1 MKQNLTHIA
10 YKLTAVLI
18 TVFVSAFVYKKIYW
32 VPELKDQGHMLF
44 NLLEFE
50 WHNDA
55 LYIGESSNY
64 WIAPEDSDKR
74 TISDMVNDSIDG
86 FRLSGMQVPAYHA
99 GMFLPIV
106 EMIDTGS
113 RVKHLVVTM
122 NLRSFGQPWIY
133 STQEGALMR
142 SKCFYYNCPPLYN
155 RMCATLGYYYNPTEK
170 QQEEKMLHAFEYD
183 TLKTD
188 FPLKFNTIKR
198 WCEQEKF
205 PLPGGG
211 EDFPKRVLADHYIKA
226 YAFQINTAT
235 NPRIKDFDRIVD
247 ICRKKNIRVYFNL
260 LAENVEWAD
269 SLVGKDLVYFM
280 KSNRDLL
287 VKRYTAMGAIVID
300 NLEMVPGRHFGEK
313 TWTTEHYDQ
322 YGRLIVANRVASV
335 LMQHMPGTKKIVRK
349 F

>member
-1 MKQNLTHIA
+1 MPLNKTHIA
-10 YKLTAVLI
+10 LKSLAVALTVL
-18 TVFVSAFVYKKIYW
+18 VSAFVYKQIYW

-64 WIAPEDSDKR
+64 WVAPEDSDKR
-74 TISDMVNDSIDG
+74 SISDMVNDSLQG

-106 EMIDTGS
+106 QMIDSSS

-142 SKCFYYNCPPLYN
+142 SKCFYGSTHPLYN
-155 RMCATLGYYYNPTEK
+155 RMCAALGYYHNPTPESQDK
-170 QQEEKMLHAFEYD
+170 RMLHAFEYD
-183 TLKTD
+183 TLKTP
-188 FPLKFNTIKR
+188 FPLPFNTIKR

-211 EDFPKRVLADHYIKA
+211 EDFPKRQLADHYIKA
-226 YAFQINTAT
+226 YAFQIDTLH
-235 NPRIKDFDRIVD
+235 NPRIHDFDAIVKS
-247 ICRKKNIRVYFNL
+247 CRQKGIRLYFNL
-260 LAENVEWAD
+260 LSENTQWAD
-269 SLVGKDLVYFM
+269 SLVGKELVWFM
-280 KSNRDLL
+280 RSNRDLL
-287 VKRYTAMGAIVID
+287 VARYTRMGAVVID
-300 NLEMVPGRHFGEK
+300 NLELVPGAHFGEK

-322 YGRLIVANRVASV
+322 TGRLLVARRVAQV
-335 LMQHMPGTKKIVRK
+335 LNAHMKR
-349 F
+349 